1 MSDSTSVFYQ
11 IGQSVTSA
19 VNSRFTAFTQASN
32 TYSGTQSYSTISL
45 SGTLDAGT
53 ASATVKSLEVLDLA
67 SLSGRVALVG
77 ANGLITA
84 DSAFNYDSNTNTLS
98 VSNLNVTGT
107 TASVSTT
114 NTEIADKVITLNK
127 GGGATTGE
135 SGIVIEGGVA
145 NGAIAYTGS
154 TWKVGTTTADGS
166 GSIDVVTP
174 GTLLVG
180 GLQLNVVPVGGVSG
194 TPQNLGN
201 YNDFIAGLNA

>member
-32 TYSGTQSYSTISL
+32 SYTGTQSYSTISL

-77 ANGLITA
+77 SNGLITA

-127 GGGATTGE
+127 GGGGTAGE
-135 SGIVIEGGVA
+135 SGLLVEGGAA
-145 NGAIAYTGS
+145 NGAITYTGS
-154 TWKVGTTTADGS
+154 VWKVGSTTADGS
-166 GSIDVVTP
+166 GSVAVTP

-180 GLQLNVVPVGGVSG
+180 GLQLNAEAPGS
-194 TPQNLGN
+194 PQNLGD

>member
-1 MSDSTSVFYQ
+1 MADATSVFYQ

-32 TYSGTQSYSTISL
+32 SYTGTQSYSTISL

-53 ASATVKSLEVLDLA
+53 ASASVKSLEVLDLA

-127 GGGATTGE
+127 GGESTNGE
-135 SGIVIEGGVA
+135 SGLLVEG
-145 NGAIAYTGS
+145 NGTNGGISYLGS
-154 TWKVGTTTADGS
+154 TWRIGETSDDGS
-166 GSIDVVTP
+166 GSMNVTP

-180 GLQLNVVPVGGVSG
+180 GLQINVVPEGGLFG
-194 TPQNLGN
+194 TPTNLGN